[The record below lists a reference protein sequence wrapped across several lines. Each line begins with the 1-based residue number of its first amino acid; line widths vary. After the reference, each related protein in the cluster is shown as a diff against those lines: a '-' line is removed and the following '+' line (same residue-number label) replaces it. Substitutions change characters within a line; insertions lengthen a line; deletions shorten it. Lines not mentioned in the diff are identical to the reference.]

1 MRKSLYI
8 KFVASYLI
16 LAFLGFF
23 IISLIGPG
31 MVTNHLESVY
41 SGDLYREAA
50 SIAENRASRYYQE
63 QATLDSVAL
72 NLKTLSLYQEAE
84 IWLISPQGEILL
96 NTAQDYGDMSGG
108 TIPNF
113 NPGQSSGSY
122 YQIGDFYHQF
132 GEEHLSVM
140 VPVTWKMNIQG
151 YVAIHLPMSVL
162 NEQKNDIMNIL
173 YLLSLLLILVMLLMV
188 ALFSVMI
195 YRPLKKIIT
204 GADRFA
210 SGDLK
215 HNIPVHTHDELGY
228 LALTLN
234 YMSDELD
241 KTGEYQRKFVSNVS
255 HDFRSPLT
263 SIKGYTEAILDGTIP
278 TELQEKYLRI
288 VVYET
293 DRLYKLTQSLLT
305 LNDMDE
311 KGRMLDYSNFDI
323 NGIIKTTAAAFE
335 GTCRDKRISFELVL
349 TGQTLYVS
357 ADMGKIQQVLYNL
370 IDNAI
375 KFSLPD
381 SVIKVETSLKHE
393 TVFVSVKDSG
403 LGIPKSSLPKIWDR
417 FYKTDPSRGK
427 DRKGTGLGLAIVK
440 EIINSHN
447 QHINVISTE
456 GVGTEFIFT
465 LAKGNESEKN

>member
-1 MRKSLYI
+1 MKKSLYI
-8 KFVASYLI
+8 KFVAFFLI
-16 LAFLGFF
+16 LGFIGFF
-23 IISLIGPG
+23 TVSMIGPS
-31 MVTNHLESVY
+31 MVENHLEDVY
-41 SGDLYREAA
+41 SGDLYREAS
-50 SIAENRASRYYQE
+50 SIAENRASKYYQE
-63 QATLDSVAL
+63 QATLDSVAM
-72 NLKTLSLYQEAE
+72 NLKTLSIYQDAE

-96 NTAQDYGDMSGG
+96 STSDDFSEDETR
-108 TIPNF
+108 TIEHF
-113 NPGQSSGSY
+113 NPGHSSGSY
-122 YQIGDFYHQF
+122 YQIGCFYDQF
-132 GEEHLSVM
+132 AEDHLSVM
-140 VPVTWKMNIQG
+140 VPVTWKMSIQG
-151 YVAIHLPMSVL
+151 YVAMHLPMSIL
-162 NEQKNDIMNIL
+162 QEQENDVMNII
-173 YLLSLLLILVMLLMV
+173 YLLILILLLIMLLMLAV
-188 ALFSVMI
+188 FSFMV
-195 YRPLKKIIT
+195 YRPLKKIIA
-204 GADRFA
+204 GADQFA
-210 SGDLK
+210 SGNLK
-215 HNIPVHTHDELGY
+215 HNIPVYTRDEMGY

-278 TELQEKYLRI
+278 PELQNKYLNI

-311 KGRMLDYSNFDI
+311 KGRMLEYTNFDI
-323 NGIIKTTAAAFE
+323 NNTIKTTAAAFE
-335 GTCRDKRISFELVL
+335 GICREKRISIELLL

-370 IDNAI
+370 IDNAS
-375 KFSLPD
+375 KFSPPD
-381 SVIKVETSLKHE
+381 SIIKVETTIKHE
-393 TVFVSVKDSG
+393 TVFVSVKVSG
-403 LGIPKSSLPKIWDR
+403 CGIPKSSLPKIWDR

-427 DRKGTGLGLAIVK
+427 DRKGTGLGLSIVK

-465 LAKGNESEKN
+465 LSKGTENKN